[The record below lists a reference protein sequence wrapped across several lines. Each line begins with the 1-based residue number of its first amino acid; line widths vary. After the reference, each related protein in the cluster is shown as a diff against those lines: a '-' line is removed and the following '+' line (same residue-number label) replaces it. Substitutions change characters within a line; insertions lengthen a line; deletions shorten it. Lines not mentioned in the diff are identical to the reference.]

1 MTLVVDASV
10 ALKWFVEEEDTPIA
24 TAILA
29 SDRLIAPSLVVA
41 ELCNAAWRLWRRGEI
56 VRRQVEIVAG
66 RASGA
71 FVALTTED
79 ELAER
84 ASQIA
89 VDLEHPAYDCFYLA
103 LAEKEAATLV
113 TADRRLV
120 ERVRATRW
128 EGRVVALDAWG
139 NAPP

>member
-10 ALKWFVEEEDTPIA
+10 ALKWFVEEK
-24 TAILA
+24 
-29 SDRLIAPSLVVA
+29 
-41 ELCNAAWRLWRRGEI
+41 
-56 VRRQVEIVAG
+56 QVEIVAG
-66 RASGA
+66 RASGT

-103 LAEKEAATLV
+103 LAEREAAALV

-120 ERVRATRW
+120 ERVRATPW

-139 NAPP
+139 APA